1 MDVVVVETAL
11 QGKEILGYLERDNV
25 GAVTIFALDKLRPF
39 QHARD
44 LPGPRLVD
52 QIRCDNEQVMAAF
65 YKACGDTLVARDPV
79 EAERMSG
86 HRYRVVSTCGAVIEA
101 TGTITGGGGKPRS
114 GAMGEEPTVR
124 MNESVIP
131 ESDIQ
136 EMEDQVNRLRTR
148 MREIDDEIKTLN
160 NDIRI
165 LKNEIAKKSN
175 RLEQLNNLKRK
186 HFKIC
191 PKILQSKVG
200 CLRKAPHF
208 RTQKGIAFCKMIKS
222 TDADKISM
230 LESRLPKQKD
240 LVSKLKP
247 NKKELQ
253 KMEDAVK
260 EAECDFGA
268 AQANFETAKE
278 AVDEINKKMV
288 EIGKESVQS
297 NSL

>member
-25 GAVTIFALDKLRPF
+25 GTVTIFTLDKLRPF
-39 QHARD
+39 QPAHSN

-52 QIRCDNEQVMAAF
+52 QIRCDSPQVMAAF

-86 HRYRVVSTCGAVIEA
+86 HKHRVVSVCGAVIES

-124 MNESVIP
+124 MNETVIP

-165 LKNEIAKKSN
+165 LRNEIVKKSN
-175 RLEQLNNLKRK
+175 RLEHLKSLERN
-186 HFKIC
+186 HF
-191 PKILQSKVG
+191 QTFSV
-200 CLRKAPHF
+200 
-208 RTQKGIAFCKMIKS
+208 TNS
-222 TDADKISM
+222 
-230 LESRLPKQKD
+230 
-240 LVSKLKP
+240 VSK
-247 NKKELQ
+247 
-253 KMEDAVK
+253 
-260 EAECDFGA
+260 
-268 AQANFETAKE
+268 
-278 AVDEINKKMV
+278 
-288 EIGKESVQS
+288 
-297 NSL
+297 